1 LAYVLH
7 LSGLEGFNV
16 VMRQPI
22 LGLLSLSVILGGAAC
37 SNYSAEERATPAAR
51 GENPTSGSGDMVKVE
66 GCLNGSPDGR
76 VVVTAAPDPLGSTVA
91 RAGVDRDRDTN
102 SYVLVG
108 GESLQSHIG
117 KRVEVTGTLIGKKQ
131 EVEQEAKQETQS
143 APASAGSDKTPTVKT
158 SETVDIEVRQLQVA
172 GVRDLAP
179 TCQIT
184 P

>member
-1 LAYVLH
+1 
-7 LSGLEGFNV
+7 
-16 VMRQPI
+16 MRQPI
-22 LGLLSLSVILGGAAC
+22 LSVVSLSLVLAGAAC
-37 SNYSAEERATPAAR
+37 SNYSAEERATPAAS
-51 GENPTSGSGDMVKVE
+51 GERPLAGGGDMVKVE
-66 GCLNGSPDGR
+66 GCLSGAPDGR
-76 VVVTAAPDPLGSTVA
+76 VVVTAAPDPLGSAVA

-117 KRVEVTGTLIGKKQ
+117 KRVEVTGTLIGKTQ
-131 EVEQEAKQETQS
+131 EVEQEAKRETQS
-143 APASAGSDKTPTVKT
+143 APATAGSDKTPTVKT
-158 SETVDIEVRQLQVA
+158 SETVDLEVRQLQVA

>member
-1 LAYVLH
+1 
-7 LSGLEGFNV
+7 
-16 VMRQPI
+16 MRQPI
-22 LGLLSLSVILGGAAC
+22 LGLLSLSLILGGAAC
-37 SNYSAEERATPAAR
+37 SNYSAEERATPGTPGAS
-51 GENPTSGSGDMVKVE
+51 PLSGSGDTVKVE

-76 VVVTAAPDPLGSTVA
+76 VVVTAAPDPVGNAVA
-91 RAGVDRDRDTN
+91 RAGVDRDPDTH
-102 SYVLVG
+102 SYGLVG

-117 KRVEVTGTLIGKKQ
+117 KRVEVTGTLIGKTQ
-131 EVEQEAKQETQS
+131 EVEQEAKRETQS
-143 APASAGSDKTPTVKT
+143 APASADVDKTPTVKT